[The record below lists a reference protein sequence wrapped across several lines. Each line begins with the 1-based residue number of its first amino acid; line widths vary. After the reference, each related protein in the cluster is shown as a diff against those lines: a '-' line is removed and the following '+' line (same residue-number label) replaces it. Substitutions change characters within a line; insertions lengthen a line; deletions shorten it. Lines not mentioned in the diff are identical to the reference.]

1 MRRNLVVQLIYRTVL
16 CCVSFLAVLLS
27 FRVFYAG
34 QGGNEISWT
43 ILIYYTNLS
52 NYSVFVC
59 ALVGL
64 IETARRVLH
73 GEREGYQRRWRTFKF
88 MNVVMILVTFFVV
101 IFLLNSP
108 LHADYWLNI
117 GNMSYHCLAPLLF
130 VFDYILF
137 DEKRTLSVFA
147 PLFSLIPPLVYVGYI
162 MILGACIPDFPY
174 PYFFLN
180 VAEQG
185 YAGVFMWVLALLA
198 IFAVLGYL
206 LWLWNRFD
214 KVEGKRKF
222 DFGGILHTKK

>member
-1 MRRNLVVQLIYRTVL
+1 MRKNLVVQLIYRTVL

-34 QGGNEISWT
+34 QGPTEPSWT

-59 ALVGL
+59 SLVGL
-64 IETARRVLH
+64 IETARRVLR
-73 GEREGYQRRWRTFKF
+73 GEREGYQRMWRTFKF
-88 MNVVMILVTFFVV
+88 MNVVMILVTFLVV

-108 LHADYWLNI
+108 LEVDYWVNI

-137 DEKRTLSVFA
+137 DEKCTLSVFA
-147 PLFSLIPPLVYVGYI
+147 PLYGVIPPLIYVGYI
-162 MILGACIPDFPY
+162 FVLGACISDFPY

-180 VAEQG
+180 VAELG
-185 YAGVFMWVLALLA
+185 YGGVCLWVLALLA
-198 IFAVLGYL
+198 IFLVLGYL

-214 KVEGKRKF
+214 TVDGKRKL
-222 DFGGILHTKK
+222 DFQGILHTKK